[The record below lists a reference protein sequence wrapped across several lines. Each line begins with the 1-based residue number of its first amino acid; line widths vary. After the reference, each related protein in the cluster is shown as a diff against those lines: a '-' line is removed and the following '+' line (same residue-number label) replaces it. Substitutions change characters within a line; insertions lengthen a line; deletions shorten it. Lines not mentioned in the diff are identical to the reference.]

1 MSSEWNFRVYP
12 LAGIKETRALP
23 LHCDCNSTSAASRLQ
38 SLSTVNK
45 MMKFIGGCVLL
56 ILITIPAFG
65 ATSAPSKRSPPH
77 CEHLKQDKDVDLCY
91 HAVVDNDGPAY
102 CDHECHTVLQE
113 FTRCAGNSTWSQR
126 DQQIKALD
134 ESCVLGQTDGA
145 ATAQGAIPLAL
156 AVIGTLAAVIN

>member
-1 MSSEWNFRVYP
+1 MEFPYLSSCLYKRNKNLATAVLHYSATQP
-12 LAGIKETRALP
+12 LL
-23 LHCDCNSTSAASRLQ
+23 LQ
-38 SLSTVNK
+38 DFNLSTVNK
-45 MMKFIGGCVLL
+45 MIKYIGGCVVL

-65 ATSAPSKRSPPH
+65 ATSAPSKRSPAH
-77 CEHLKQDKDVDLCY
+77 CEYLKEDKDVDLCY
-91 HAVVDNDGPAY
+91 HAVVDNDGSAY

-145 ATAQGAIPLAL
+145 ATAQGAISLAL